1 MLPRCLAVLA
11 TLACATP
18 ALAQDICPERSVRF
32 VVPFPPGGS
41 VDTVARLLAPHV
53 GAQLGRQIVI
63 DNRAGASGSVGTAAA
78 AAAAG
83 DGCTVLLVF
92 DTHAVN
98 PSLIARMP
106 FDTERDLAPLM
117 LLGTSPMVLAA
128 HPSAGITT
136 WSEVQQRSR
145 ARPGELTYASIGQGS
160 LAHLAMTQIAN
171 LAGIQL
177 THVPYRGGGPAVQD
191 ALAGHVTMILATP
204 FVLVQHIRDGR
215 LRPIAL
221 TGATRSA
228 QLPDTPTYRELGFQ
242 AFEAYAWWG
251 ILMPG
256 RTPAA
261 ILARMHTAFA
271 HAIALPEVRARLD
284 SLGMEVQA
292 GDPEGLRRFIAAEIP
307 RWREVIRNNA
317 ITAGD

>member
-1 MLPRCLAVLA
+1 MLRRMLIAALLAA
-11 TLACATP
+11 SP
-18 ALAQDICPERSVRF
+18 AAAQDLCAERTMRF
-32 VVPFPPGGS
+32 IVPFPPGGS
-41 VDTVARLLAPHV
+41 VDTVARLFAPHV
-53 GAQLGRQIVI
+53 GQATGRQIVV
-63 DNRAGASGSVGTAAA
+63 DNRAGASGSVGTGLAAA
-78 AAAAG
+78 APG

-98 PSLIARMP
+98 PSLIQRLP

-128 HPSAGITT
+128 HPSANITS
-136 WSEVQQRSR
+136 WAQVLERSR
-145 ARPGELTYASIGQGS
+145 AQPASLTYASIGQGS

-191 ALAGHVTMILATP
+191 AVAGHVNMILATP

-215 LRPIAL
+215 LRAIAQ
-221 TGATRSA
+221 TGAARSA
-228 QLPDTPTYRELGFQ
+228 QLGETPTFRELGFDR
-242 AFEAYAWWG
+242 FEAYAWWG

-256 RTPAA
+256 RTPAPMVGRMHA
-261 ILARMHTAFA
+261 ELARVVAMA
-271 HAIALPEVRARLD
+271 EVRARLEG
-284 SLGMEVQA
+284 LGMDVA
-292 GDPEGLRRFIAAEIP
+292 ATDPEGLRRFIAAEIP
-307 RWREVIRNNA
+307 RWREVIRANG